1 MKLLKW
7 ILIIVG
13 VIAVL
18 FFFVLEPYMREQ
30 TKKHS
35 PLKEVVYESDDFHL
49 KVNYSSPLKKGRQIF
64 GELVPFGAI
73 WRTGANE
80 PTTFFTETGIRM
92 ADKSLPPG
100 TYSLWTR
107 PNKESWD
114 IIFNKDIP
122 DWGVT
127 VTSGG
132 KETARK
138 PEEDVIEITVPVE
151 RLEKTMENF
160 TIDFEDNGELFMFM
174 AWDNTK
180 VKIPVNN

>member
-127 VTSGG
+127 VMSGG